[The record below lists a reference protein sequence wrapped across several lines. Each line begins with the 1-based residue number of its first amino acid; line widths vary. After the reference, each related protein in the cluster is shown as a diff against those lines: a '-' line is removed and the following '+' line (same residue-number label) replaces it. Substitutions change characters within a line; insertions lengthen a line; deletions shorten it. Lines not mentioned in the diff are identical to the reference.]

1 MACVPRQAG
10 TARAQDAGG
19 LGRVPVRHRVGEA
32 PDARAPCG
40 SERGEEGGEAGRAAV
55 WAGKVELGRLGRKK
69 KNGGGGKSGP
79 AGLKRLGRKSKGFS
93 FSEKGLKHNQFKFE
107 FKNSNSN

>member
-1 MACVPRQAG
+1 M
-10 TARAQDAGG
+10 T
-19 LGRVPVRHRVGEA
+19 LT
-32 PDARAPCG
+32 CG
-40 SERGEEGGEAGRAAV
+40 PRAAVEGREREAERAGLPV

-69 KNGGGGKSGP
+69 KNEGGGKSGP